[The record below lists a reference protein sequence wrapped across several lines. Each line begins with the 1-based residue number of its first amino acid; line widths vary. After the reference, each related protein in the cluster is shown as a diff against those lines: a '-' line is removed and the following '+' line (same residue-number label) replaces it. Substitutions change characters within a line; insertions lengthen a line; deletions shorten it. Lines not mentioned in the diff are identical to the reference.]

1 MVDMNL
7 VKKIKEDC
15 IKDRIPILLDE
26 SLSYINGYIKK
37 NDVKSILEIGT
48 AVGYSSIMMAIINP
62 DVKITSIERDQER
75 YMQAVKNVKSLGL
88 DDRITLIYN
97 DALDVS
103 IEDKFD
109 LIFIDAAKS
118 QSIKFFEKFEY
129 NLNDK
134 GTIITDNI
142 NFHGFVKDKDKI
154 ESRDLKGL
162 VNKIENYI
170 EFLKS
175 NKKYETEFLDIG
187 DGLSVSCKL

>member
-97 DALDVS
+97 DAL
-103 IEDKFD
+103 
-109 LIFIDAAKS
+109 
-118 QSIKFFEKFEY
+118 
-129 NLNDK
+129 
-134 GTIITDNI
+134 ITPT
-142 NFHGFVKDKDKI
+142 
-154 ESRDLKGL
+154 
-162 VNKIENYI
+162 NYMWLLRC
-170 EFLKS
+170 EFL
-175 NKKYETEFLDIG
+175 Y
-187 DGLSVSCKL
+187 

>member
-15 IKDRIPILLDE
+15 IKNRIPILLDE
-26 SLSYINGYIKK
+26 SLSYINGYIKN

-48 AVGYSSIMMAIINP
+48 AVGYSSIMMVIINP
-62 DVKITSIERDQER
+62 NVKITSIERDQER

>member
-26 SLSYINGYIKK
+26 SLSYINGYIKN

-48 AVGYSSIMMAIINP
+48 AVGYSSIMMVIINP
-62 DVKITSIERDQER
+62 NVKITSIERDQER

>member
-97 DALDVS
+97 DAFDVS

>member
-48 AVGYSSIMMAIINP
+48 AVGYSSIMMVIINP
-62 DVKITSIERDQER
+62 NVKITSIERDQER

-97 DALDVS
+97 DAFDVS